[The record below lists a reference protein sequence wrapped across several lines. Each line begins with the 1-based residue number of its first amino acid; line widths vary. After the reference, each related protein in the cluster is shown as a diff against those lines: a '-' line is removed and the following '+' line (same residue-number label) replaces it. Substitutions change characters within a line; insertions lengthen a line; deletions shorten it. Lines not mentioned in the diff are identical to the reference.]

1 MMKKE
6 AGFTLIELV
15 IVIAILSITM
25 SLVGFGIHIV
35 YDSSV
40 DAMAGEL
47 YSDMRDIRYKQT
59 TEFDHDYML
68 QIIYE
73 DGRYGYEIIRD
84 DKVTKKRMYRSSIV
98 VSKQTGDARYTTFSD
113 LNMSQNPLTFRFSRS
128 SGKGLDTTADGDVV
142 STFDYND
149 KVCVIQ
155 ISSMHSDAKS
165 EIQVVKM
172 NGRVDLNEANE

>member
-25 SLVGFGIHIV
+25 SLVGFGVRII

-47 YSDMRDIRYKQT
+47 YSDLRDVRYKQT

-68 QIIYE
+68 QVIYE
-73 DGRYGYEIIRD
+73 DGRYGYEILRD
-84 DKVTKKRMYRSSIV
+84 DSVAKKRLFRPSIRI
-98 VSKQTGDARYTTFSD
+98 SKQTGVDTYTPYSTLAVSD
-113 LNMSQNPLTFRFSRS
+113 NPLAFRFSRS
-128 SGKGLDTTADGDVV
+128 TGKGLDNTVDGKAL
-142 STFDYND
+142 STYNYNNQ
-149 KVCVIQ
+149 VCLVQ
-155 ISSMHSDAKS
+155 ISSARSDAVN
-165 EIQVVKM
+165 EVQIVKM
-172 NGRVDLNEANE
+172 NGRVTLNEKN